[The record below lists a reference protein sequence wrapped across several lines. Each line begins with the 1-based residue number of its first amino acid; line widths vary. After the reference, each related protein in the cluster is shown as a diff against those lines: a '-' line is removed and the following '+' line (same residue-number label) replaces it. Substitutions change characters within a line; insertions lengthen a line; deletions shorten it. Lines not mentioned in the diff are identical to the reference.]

1 MSKAKAKDNAKD
13 NAKDAETEAKPK
25 GGKLKLLIGALLILA
40 IGAGGAYGA
49 MLSGLIGAQVEE
61 GPDVPQ
67 LVAKGDADPY
77 ASGGE
82 ESVTIVHGDG
92 GSEYRTA
99 YYVFE
104 EGFTSNLKD
113 SPGLVQVSI
122 AASTRHDGRVIQ
134 WLELHELAI
143 RSAILVELA
152 NTVEDDVYTVE
163 GKERLKVRL
172 AGAINR
178 VLEEQEGFGGVE
190 AVHFQSF
197 LVQ

>member
-1 MSKAKAKDNAKD
+1 MSKSKDKPKD
-13 NAKDAETEAKPK
+13 TEGVAKPK

-49 MLSGLIGAQVEE
+49 MLSGLIGASTEE

-67 LVAKGDADPY
+67 LVAKGAADPY
-77 ASGGE
+77 ASGEDEG
-82 ESVTIVHGDG
+82 VTLIHGDG

-113 SPGLVQVSI
+113 SPGLVQVNI

-134 WLELHELAI
+134 WLQMHELAI

-163 GKERLKVRL
+163 GKAGIQARL
-172 AGAINR
+172 AAAINR

>member
-1 MSKAKAKDNAKD
+1 MSKSKDKD
-13 NAKDAETEAKPK
+13 TEAKPK
-25 GGKLKLLIGALLILA
+25 GGKMKLVIGALVVLA
-40 IGAGGAYGA
+40 VGAGGAYGA
-49 MLSGLIGAQVEE
+49 MATGLIGGSGDH

-67 LVAKGDADPY
+67 LVAKGAADPY
-77 ASGGE
+77 ATGE
-82 ESVTIVHGDG
+82 EEAAAVAHGDG

-99 YYVFE
+99 YYIFE

-134 WLELHELAI
+134 WLQLHELAI

-163 GKERLKVRL
+163 GKERLQQRL
-172 AGAINR
+172 AAAMNT
-178 VLEEQEGFGGVE
+178 VLEEQEGFGGVD
-190 AVHFQSF
+190 AVYFQSF

>member
-1 MSKAKAKDNAKD
+1 MSKKKTEDGA
-13 NAKDAETEAKPK
+13 AEDKPK
-25 GGKLKLLIGALLILA
+25 SGKMKLIIGALVLLA
-40 IGAGGAYGA
+40 AGAGGAYGA
-49 MLSGLIGAQVEE
+49 VAAGVIGGGHAGEDA
-61 GPDVPQ
+61 PDVPR
-67 LVAKGDADPY
+67 LVEKDGEDPY
-77 ASGGE
+77 AGGE
-82 ESVTIVHGDG
+82 KDAVPVVYGDG

-134 WLELHELAI
+134 WLELHKLAI

-152 NTVEDDVYTVE
+152 NTPEDDVYSVE
-163 GKERLKVRL
+163 GKERLQTRL
-172 AGAINR
+172 TAAVNR

-190 AVHFQSF
+190 SVHFQSF